1 MPEGCLATMSAVT
14 HRYGE
19 VVALDGL
26 DLEIRPGEVLAV
38 LGPNGA
44 GKTTAIGLLLGS
56 QGSLRA
62 QEGTVRVFGCDP
74 GARAVRMRRGAML
87 QVSGVAD
94 TLTIAEHL
102 ELFSSYYPAPLP
114 VSRLL
119 AMAGL
124 EDLGERRYGRLSGGQ
139 KQRVMFALALAGD
152 PELVF
157 LDEPTTGLDVEAR
170 RSLWNEIRG
179 LEAAAR
185 TAVLTTHYL
194 EEADALADRFV
205 VIHQGR
211 VVAEGMPAETKSR
224 TADRRVRCITSVG
237 PLLALDPDLRDLHVA
252 GAGLDDAF
260 LTLVRDGDTYGVF
273 GLIGPSLFGFGVG
286 FATERDS
293 GALLLKQTTPMP
305 VGAYLLARVGTALLF
320 GMAIVL
326 GLFLLGAYA
335 AEVTLYRWQWFAL
348 AGVVLSSVIP
358 FCALGLAIGAWV
370 KAQSAVA
377 IVNLVYLPMAFLSG
391 LWIPIALLPSFV
403 RDVAVVFPAY
413 QQSQLALKVVALDE
427 GGSTAV
433 HVLMIGIFTV
443 VFLIVAAIG
452 FRRVGQR

>member
-14 HRYGE
+14 HRYGQ

-56 QGSLRA
+56 LRA
-62 QEGTVRVFGCDP
+62 QEGAVRVFGSDP

-94 TLTIAEHL
+94 MLTIGEHL

-157 LDEPTTGLDVEAR
+157 VDEPTTGLDVEAR

-179 LEAAAR
+179 LKAAGC

-194 EEADALADRFV
+194 EEADALADRIV

-211 VVAEGMPAETKSR
+211 VVAEGMPAEIKSR
-224 TADRRVRCITSVG
+224 TADRRVRCITSVDRDEVAVLPG
-237 PLLALDPDLRDLHVA
+237 VVRVEVNGQHLEILTARPEDLLRTLLALDPDLRDLHVT

-260 LTLVRDGDTYGVF
+260 LSLVRDGDTYGVF
-273 GLIGPSLFGFGVG
+273 GLIGPALFGFGVG

-326 GLFLLGAYA
+326 SLFLLGAYA

-370 KAQSAVA
+370 RAQSAVA

-391 LWIPIALLPSFV
+391 LWIPIA
-403 RDVAVVFPAY
+403 
-413 QQSQLALKVVALDE
+413 
-427 GGSTAV
+427 
-433 HVLMIGIFTV
+433 HC
-443 VFLIVAAIG
+443 
-452 FRRVGQR
+452 RRSSRMWRSSSPRTTSHSSH